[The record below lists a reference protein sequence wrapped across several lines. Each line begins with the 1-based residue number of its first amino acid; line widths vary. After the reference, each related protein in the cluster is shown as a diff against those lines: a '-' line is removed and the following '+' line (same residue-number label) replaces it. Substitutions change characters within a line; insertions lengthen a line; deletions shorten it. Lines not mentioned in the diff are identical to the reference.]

1 MKSRKYWTTSRRD
14 AILKSGGFSFGKENV
29 MYSKVF
35 SAGLC
40 GLEARVIQVE
50 ADVSNGLPVFN
61 MVGVLAS
68 AVKEAKERVRIS
80 LQNSGYRL
88 PAKRITVNLSPADL
102 PKNGSGF
109 DLPIAVSLLAAFGMI
124 PIQKLNKTLV
134 AGELGLDG
142 KIDGIPGT
150 LAMAVMGKEEGFNTF
165 ILPSANAG
173 EAALVDGM
181 RVIGADSLAEVIGYL
196 KGEVRLTPAKR
207 RTDIY
212 ENENSDG
219 DNPDFCEVY
228 GQERAKRALET
239 AVSGMHNILLVGA
252 PGTGKTMLA
261 RCIPGIMPG
270 LSHEEMLELTKI
282 YSVAGLLGGGTP
294 VICRRPFR
302 APHHSITAAALAGG
316 GRNPIPG
323 EITLAHRGVLFLD
336 ELPEFAGSTLEIL
349 RQPMQ
354 EGKIQISRLGRSY
367 EYPAKMIVV
376 GAMNP
381 CKCGYF
387 PDLKRCRCTL
397 AQVQRYLSRLSEPL
411 LDRIDICADTEQPGR
426 NGRKKRGETSA
437 DIRRRIERTREIQ
450 RERYHSEKITTNS
463 ELSGRL
469 LGKYCVLGKPE
480 QKLLEQLEES
490 TGVSVRGAQRMLR
503 VARTLADMRQS
514 DTISENDLL
523 EASAYKVNSRQ
534 YWGNNGGL

>member
-1 MKSRKYWTTSRRD
+1 
-14 AILKSGGFSFGKENV
+14 

-68 AVKEAKERVRIS
+68 AVKEARERVRIS

-102 PKNGSGF
+102 RKDGSGF

-142 KIDGIPGT
+142 KIDGIHGT
-150 LAMAVMGKEEGFNTF
+150 LAMAVMGKEEGFDTF

-173 EAALVDGM
+173 EAALVGGM
-181 RVIGADSLAEVIGYL
+181 RVIGAGTLSEVIGYL
-196 KGEVRLTPAKR
+196 KGEVCLTPTEG
-207 RTDIY
+207 RTDIFED
-212 ENENSDG
+212 ENCQAD
-219 DNPDFCEVY
+219 DPDLGEVY

-239 AVSGMHNILLVGA
+239 AVSGMHNILLIGA

-282 YSVAGLLGGGTP
+282 YSVAGLLGGSTS
-294 VICRRPFR
+294 VISRRPFR
-302 APHHSITAAALAGG
+302 APHHSITATALAGG
-316 GRNPIPG
+316 GRNPLPG

-336 ELPEFAGSTLEIL
+336 ELPEFAGNTLEIL

-354 EGKIQISRLGRSY
+354 EGKIQISRLGKSY

-397 AQVQRYLSRLSEPL
+397 GQVQRYLSRLSEPL
-411 LDRIDICADTEQPGR
+411 LDRIDICADTERVGR
-426 NGRKKRGETSA
+426 QDRKKRGESSA
-437 DIRRRIERTREIQ
+437 DIRRRIKRTQEIQ
-450 RERYHSEKITTNS
+450 RERYRGEKITMNS
-463 ELSGRL
+463 ELSGQL
-469 LGKYCVLGKPE
+469 LEKYCFLGKPE
-480 QKLLEQLEES
+480 QRLFEELEES

-503 VARTLADMRQS
+503 VARTLADMRES
-514 DTISENDLL
+514 DRISENDLL
-523 EASAYKVNSRQ
+523 EASAYKVNGRQ
-534 YWGNNGGL
+534 YWGNKGGI